1 MGLQENLVGA
11 ATSAA
16 GVTSKLPGL
25 GGDEAYQTNNNNWY
39 KALPYG
45 FSFFDRTVTEDSISA
60 SEVLYLP
67 ILPSNIQVT
76 THFATNI
83 VTTLYGV
90 VEEHSEVR
98 YYDIT
103 ISGTTGFGPRFVGSS
118 EDTNTGTNDNA
129 SIGRSAF
136 SSASLSDSFG
146 GFLPEI
152 SNTISQVGDVISD
165 ITGDGNKSATGLSPD
180 KTGYAAFHKMYKYLL
195 KYKRDAA
202 GDGLAGGKRRKVH
215 PLRFLNYKDSI
226 QYDCVPLAF
235 NLERSA
241 ENPMLYNYS
250 IKLRCY
256 NLRSVG
262 EQPQN
267 LEQDLLA
274 RLGIGS
280 ATGQSLFSDLSGK
293 ASSAATLVSQVF

>member
-16 GVTSKLPGL
+16 GAASKIPGFS
-25 GGDEAYQTNNNNWY
+25 GSEPYQTDNNNWY

-45 FSFFDRTVTEDSISA
+45 FSFFNRDATSDSVEN

-67 ILPSNIQVT
+67 ILPSNIQTVT
-76 THFATNI
+76 HYATNI

-103 ISGTTGFGPRFVGSS
+103 ISGTTGFGPRFIGSS
-118 EDTNTGTNDNA
+118 EDPNPVTNNNA
-129 SIGRSAF
+129 STGRSAF

-165 ITGDGNKSATGLSPD
+165 ITGEGNKSAAGLSPD
-180 KTGYAAFHKMYKYLL
+180 LTGYAAFHKLYKFFLR
-195 KYKRDAA
+195 YKVDAA
-202 GDGLAGGKRRKVH
+202 GSSLAGGKRRKTH

-226 QYDCVPLAF
+226 KYDCVPMAF
-235 NLERSA
+235 TLERSA
-241 ENPMLYNYS
+241 ESPMLYNYN

-256 NLRSVG
+256 NLRGVS
-262 EQPQN
+262 EKPA
-267 LEQDLLA
+267 EQDLLA

-280 ATGQSLFSDLSGK
+280 ATGQSLFSDLSG
-293 ASSAATLVSQVF
+293 ATTSAATLVSQVF